1 MAYDINKRNGD
12 LLVSVADGTLD
23 STTSIKLIGKN
34 YVGYGEQIAE
44 DFVHMLEHFA
54 NLTEPT
60 NSIIGQLWFDTTR

>member
-34 YVGYGEQIAE
+34 
-44 DFVHMLEHFA
+44 
-54 NLTEPT
+54 
-60 NSIIGQLWFDTTR
+60 